1 MPEPNALHTA
11 QQAAGAM
18 FATRGNLLLAE
29 HFGDPAAEY
38 EALATAAGLVDLSER
53 TRIELTGEDRAK
65 FLHNLCTNEV
75 RKLPPGAGSEAFLC
89 DARGHVL
96 FHVFIICRPESLI
109 VETMPGEGAR
119 LLAHLD
125 RYLIREQV
133 ALVDR
138 SPETCELL
146 IAGPFAAATIGKL
159 AANALPT
166 ERLGNDAIE
175 IAGCNAIV
183 VSAAWIGVE
192 GFLLIGD
199 RADGAKL
206 WQALQAAGARPC
218 GAEALETA
226 RIEAGFPW
234 YGVDI
239 SDKNLPQEV
248 ARDSQAISFVKG
260 CYLGQETVARIDA
273 LGHVNKSLV
282 GVKFLSKEAPQPGA
296 ELKVAE
302 QTVGEVTSGC
312 FSPRFNAPLALA
324 YLRRGHNQPGA
335 KLESAHGAAAVVK
348 LPGLSLAQ

>member
-1 MPEPNALHTA
+1 MPEPDALHTA
-11 QQAAGAM
+11 EQAAGAV
-18 FATRGNLLLAE
+18 FASRGNIVQAD

-38 EALATAAGLVDLSER
+38 EALTTAAGMVDLSAR
-53 TRIELTGEDRAK
+53 TRIELTGDDRAK

-75 RKLPPGAGSEAFLC
+75 RKLPPRAGCEAFLC

-96 FHVFIICRPESLI
+96 FHIFIFCRPESLV

-133 ALVDR
+133 ALADR

-146 IAGPFAAATIGKL
+146 VAGPLAAATIGKL

-175 IAGCNAIV
+175 LAGCTAIV
-183 VSAAWIGVE
+183 VQMDWIGVE
-192 GFLLIGD
+192 GYLLIGD

-248 ARDSQAISFVKG
+248 ARDAQAISFVKG
-260 CYLGQETVARIDA
+260 CYIGQETVARIDA

-282 GVKFLSKEAPQPGA
+282 GVKFLGKEIPQPGA
-296 ELKVAE
+296 GLKAGE
-302 QTVGEVTSGC
+302 QAVGEVTSAC

-335 KLESAHGAAAVVK
+335 KLESPFGPAEVVK
-348 LPGLSLAQ
+348 LPGLNAT